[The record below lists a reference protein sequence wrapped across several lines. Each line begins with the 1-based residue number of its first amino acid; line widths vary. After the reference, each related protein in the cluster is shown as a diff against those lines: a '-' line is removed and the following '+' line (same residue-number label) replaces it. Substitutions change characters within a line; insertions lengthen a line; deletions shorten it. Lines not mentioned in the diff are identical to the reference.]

1 MPVLPLRYPNVP
13 ELPEVEITRR
23 GIEPHVAGRTIID
36 LIVREPRLRWP
47 VPKNLRGTLAGR
59 IVDRVR
65 RRAKYLLFDCGDGTL
80 IVHLGMSGSL
90 RLLAA
95 DVPPGAHDHVDLVFK
110 DGLLRL
116 RDPRRFGSM
125 LWQRSPAEEHVLL
138 RSLGVEPLDD
148 AFSGAYL
155 HRATRGRRVAI
166 KLLLMNQA
174 VVVGVGNIYANE
186 SLFRAGILPRVRAS
200 RLSLARCERLVAE
213 IKATLLAA
221 LAAGGS
227 TLRDFHAADGAPGYF
242 QQSYFVYDRQGQA
255 CRRCG
260 EPIKMV
266 RLGQRSTFYCAGCQ
280 R

>member
-1 MPVLPLRYPNVP
+1 MP

-23 GIEPHVAGRTIID
+23 GIEPHITGRRIVDIV
-36 LIVREPRLRWP
+36 VREPRLRWP
-47 VPKNLRGTLAGR
+47 VPRDLRKRLAGR
-59 IVDRVR
+59 TVDRVR
-65 RRAKYLLFDCGDGTL
+65 RRAKYLLLDCGDGTL

-90 RLLAA
+90 RWLAP
-95 DVPPGAHDHVDLVFK
+95 DVPPGGHDHVDLVFRE
-110 DGLLRL
+110 GLLRL
-116 RDPRRFGSM
+116 RDPRRFGSV
-125 LWQRSPAEEHVLL
+125 LWHAAPAERHVLL
-138 RSLGVEPLDD
+138 RSLGPEPLDET
-148 AFSGAYL
+148 FSAAYL

-166 KLLLMNQA
+166 KSLLMNQA

-186 SLFRAGILPRVRAS
+186 SLFRAGILPRARAA

-213 IKATLLAA
+213 IKATLADA

-227 TLRDFHAADGAPGYF
+227 TLRDFHAADGSPGYF
-242 QQSYFVYDRQGQA
+242 QQTYFVYDRAGQA

-260 EPIKMV
+260 TPIRVV